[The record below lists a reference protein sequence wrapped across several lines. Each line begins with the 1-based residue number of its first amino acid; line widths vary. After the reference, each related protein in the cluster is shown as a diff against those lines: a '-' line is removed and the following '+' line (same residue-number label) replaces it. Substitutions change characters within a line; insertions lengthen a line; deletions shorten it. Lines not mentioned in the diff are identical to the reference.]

1 MAVNIKY
8 MGNENLKKVGVPIEY
23 TEDQIIEL
31 KKCSIDPIYFI
42 ENYCYIVTID
52 HGIQLFKLWDFQK
65 DYINAIHNNKMLI
78 VMLSR
83 QMSKTTVAAAYILW
97 YTNFQS
103 NKTVAIV
110 ANKEENA
117 KETLSRYQLMYEHLP
132 LWMQQGVKTWNKGD
146 IELENGSKIRASA
159 TSASGLRSKSIS
171 FLYVDEASIISN
183 TIAEQFF
190 AATYP
195 VISSGKTSKIVMT
208 STPLGYNHFWK
219 YWNDAKTGQNDFY
232 PFHVP
237 YWKVPGRDK
246 KWADEQLRLLGEV
259 KFNQEILCSFT
270 GSTFTLIRPDI
281 IAELS
286 YKHPIHS
293 KDNLDIYT
301 LPQKD
306 NIYVVVSDVSSG
318 VGGDYS
324 ALVVIDITNVP
335 YVVVAK
341 YRNNTISTLL
351 YPTVIYSVATEYNNA
366 FVLLENNYSEQVG
379 YILTNEYGYENI
391 LYVTKNAKG
400 QTVTGGFG
408 SIGQTYVG
416 VNTDKRIKR
425 IGCFNFKSLLE
436 EKKLLI
442 FDADIISEISTFIE
456 SKGSYSADE
465 GYNDDLVITL
475 VLFGW
480 LTTNAYFKELT
491 DVNLRKLMY
500 EQRIQ
505 DIEDEMLPVG
515 YLNKGYSKEITIES
529 NDCWFNF
536 NIDEPAF
543 EIPKGY
549 LTDRL

>member
-1 MAVNIKY
+1 MKTNSKYEILTPNGFQHFDGIIKRKAEKVIQLFFDDQTDLICTPDHVFIEF
-8 MGNENLKKVGVPIEY
+8 GSIVAWSLKIGDCIFNKSIV
-23 TEDQIIEL
+23 DIIEL
-31 KKCSIDPIYFI
+31 TDYVVYDPINVAGGNKYLNNYNFI
-42 ENYCYIVTID
+42 S
-52 HGIQLFKLWDFQK
+52 
-65 DYINAIHNNKMLI
+65 HN
-78 VMLSR
+78 
-83 QMSKTTVAAAYILW
+83 
-97 YTNFQS
+97 
-103 NKTVAIV
+103 
-110 ANKEENA
+110 
-117 KETLSRYQLMYEHLP
+117 
-132 LWMQQGVKTWNKGD
+132 
-146 IELENGSKIRASA
+146 
-159 TSASGLRSKSIS
+159 
-171 FLYVDEASIISN
+171 
-183 TIAEQFF
+183 
-190 AATYP
+190 
-195 VISSGKTSKIVMT
+195 
-208 STPLGYNHFWK
+208 
-219 YWNDAKTGQNDFY
+219 
-232 PFHVP
+232 
-237 YWKVPGRDK
+237 
-246 KWADEQLRLLGEV
+246 
-259 KFNQEILCSFT
+259 CSFT

-351 YPTVIYSVATEYNNA
+351 YPTVIYSIATEYNNA

-408 SIGQTYVG
+408 NVGQTYVG